1 MKKVLYMLALISILS
16 VSVMAQTDVTVQEV
30 ASGTT
35 TSSTVIVGIPYLKTT
50 LANQDPYPADP
61 GSYVNV
67 LFQIENIGT
76 ESAGNTTVEIIPQY
90 PFSLD
95 IGTSAITNIG
105 TIAGLQ
111 TGNNAFQ
118 VRYRL
123 RVDDNAINGDNEIKL
138 KVSVGG
144 SSVYNL
150 RTFNIS
156 VSNPRTEFAAVAQDS
171 TTLAIA
177 NTGANT
183 ASSVIVSIPEQEGFR
198 VSGAS
203 STIIGNL
210 NAGDYTLATFQIESM
225 ANAGGRNFTAGSAS
239 SNDLKVDISYTDTL
253 GIRRT
258 VELEVPFVFSASGNF
273 TGSGTFV
280 RTTGA
285 TGSSTGM
292 LYIVIGVVGIVVV
305 VAFIKLRTRKRKK

>member
-1 MKKVLYMLALISILS
+1 MKKILYMLVLTSILS
-16 VSVMAQTDVTVQEV
+16 VSVMAQTEFSVQD
-30 ASGTT
+30 STPGTT
-35 TSSTVIVGIPYLKTT
+35 TSSTVITGMSYLKTT
-50 LANQDPYPADP
+50 FINQDPYPADP
-61 GSYVNV
+61 GSYVNI

-76 ESAGNTTVEIIPQY
+76 ESAENTTVELMPQY

-95 IGTSAITNIG
+95 TGTSSVTNIG

-118 VRYRL
+118 VKYKL

-138 KVSVGG
+138 KVSSGDG
-144 SSVYNL
+144 SVYKL
-150 RTFNIS
+150 LSFNIS
-156 VSNPRTEFAAVAQDS
+156 VSNPRTEFAVVAQDS

-183 ASSVIVSIPEQEGFR
+183 ASSVIVSIPEQKDFR

-210 NAGDYTLATFQIESM
+210 NAGDYTLATFQILPMVNVS
-225 ANAGGRNFTAGSAS
+225 ARNFTAASAS
-239 SNDLKVDISYTDTL
+239 DNNITVDISYTDTL
-253 GIRRT
+253 GIRRI
-258 VELEVPFVFSASGNF
+258 VELEVPFVFSTSGNV
-273 TGSGTFV
+273 TGTFV
-280 RTTGA
+280 RTSGTV
-285 TGSSTGM
+285 GSNSGLT
-292 LYIVIGVVGIVVV
+292 YIVIGVVGIVVV

>member
-1 MKKVLYMLALISILS
+1 LIALTSILS
-16 VSVMAQTDVTVQEV
+16 VSVMAQSVTIQEV

-35 TSSTVIVGIPYLKTT
+35 TSSTVITGIPYLKAT
-50 LANQDPYPADP
+50 LVNQDPYPADP

-76 ESAGNTTVEIIPQY
+76 ESTENATVELIPQY

-95 IGTSAITNIG
+95 TGVSTVTNIG
-105 TIAGLQ
+105 TISGLQ
-111 TGNNAFQ
+111 TGDNAFQ

-138 KVSVGG
+138 KVWTGD
-144 SSVYNL
+144 SSAYNL
-150 RTFNIS
+150 RAFNIS
-156 VSNPRTEFAAVAQDS
+156 VSNPRTDFVVVAQDS

-183 ASSVIVSIPEQEGFR
+183 ASSVIVSIPEQQNFR
-198 VSGAS
+198 VAGAS

-210 NAGDYTLATFQIESM
+210 NAGDYTLATFQITPMVDVS
-225 ANAGGRNFTAGSAS
+225 GRNATIGRATGS
-239 SNDLKVDISYTDTL
+239 DLAVDVSYTDTL

-258 VELEVPFVFSASGNF
+258 VELEVPFVFSGSGNV
-273 TGSGTFV
+273 TGTFV

-285 TGSSTGM
+285 SGSNSGL
-292 LYIVIGVVGIVVV
+292 LYIAIGVIGIVVV
-305 VAFIKLRTRKRKK
+305 VLFIKFRTRKRK